1 MSSVCFLT
9 SKLKSVT
16 VNDTGNRPH
25 DVSYFTVH
33 SLLYLHSIDPRS
45 PNAVHQFEFSF
56 RLPHNSPSSSVNI
69 SMLSPSVV
77 TNQSSVAIF
86 DIVLSRLLDSL
97 LNQITATEIRHILS
111 ARRNY
116 LPTSVPST

>member
-1 MSSVCFLT
+1 MSSVGFLT

-16 VNDTGNRPH
+16 VNDPDNRPH
-25 DVSYFTVH
+25 DVSYFTFR
-33 SLLYLHSIDPRS
+33 SLLYLHSIDSRS
-45 PNAVHQFEFSF
+45 PNSVHQFEFSF